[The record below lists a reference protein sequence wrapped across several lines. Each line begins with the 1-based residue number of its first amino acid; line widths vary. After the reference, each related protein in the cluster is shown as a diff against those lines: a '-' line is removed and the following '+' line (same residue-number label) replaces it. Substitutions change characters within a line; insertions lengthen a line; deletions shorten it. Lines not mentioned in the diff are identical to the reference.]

1 VSTTST
7 VRLHS
12 TVLGEG
18 RTKIIVPLMP
28 RASADVAPALAALAG
43 QPVDIIEWRVDHV
56 SDPELAVGVGVALR
70 TSTAL
75 PILLTY
81 RTDREG
87 GLGTLDDAGY
97 AELVARLLRL
107 ELADAVDVEYARS
120 ATAVA
125 SLLDAARAA
134 GVPAV
139 ASFHD
144 FASTPGRE
152 ALLGHLR
159 AQDELGADVL
169 KIAVTPRNAADV
181 AELLAASAAAAAAFG
196 KPLIAISMGRL
207 GLVSRVAGAVFGSC
221 ATFATVGEA
230 SAPGQL
236 PAAQLA
242 PLLEVFGRE

>member
-1 VSTTST
+1 MSTTSS
-7 VRLHS
+7 VRLHT

-28 RASADVAPALAALAG
+28 GASSEVPAALAALEG

-56 SDPELAVGVGVALR
+56 ADPELAVGVGVALR
-70 TSTAL
+70 TSTSL

-87 GLGTLDDAGY
+87 GLGTLPDDGY

-107 ELADAVDVEYARS
+107 ELADAVDVEYSRS
-120 ATAVA
+120 AAAVA

-134 GVPAV
+134 GVPIAT
-139 ASFHD
+139 SFHD
-144 FASTPGRE
+144 FHTTPGRE

-159 AQDELGADVL
+159 AQDGLGADVL
-169 KIAVTPRNAADV
+169 KIAVTPRSAVDV
-181 AELLAASAAAAAAFG
+181 AELLAASAAASAEFG
-196 KPLIAISMGRL
+196 KPLIAISMGEL
-207 GLVSRVAGAVFGSC
+207 GLVSRVAGSVFGSC
-221 ATFATVGEA
+221 ATFASVGEA

-236 PAAQLA
+236 RAADLA
-242 PLLEVFGRE
+242 PLLGVFDER